1 MKKNYKLTISY
12 DGSRYYGWEHQK
24 STAMTIQGKL
34 EAVLT
39 AMLSGGVPDEGVPA
53 DADGAA
59 KSPANG
65 AAKPSAAKSPAD
77 HAAARFAS
85 AAVDVIG
92 AGRTDAGVHAKAM
105 TASVQLDT
113 PLSEAEIRDYLN
125 RYLPDD
131 IGVTD
136 VRTARD
142 RFHARYS
149 AVGKTYCY
157 SCWIGENKPVFERKY
172 LLVLEKTPDLA
183 RMQEAAALLTGT
195 HDYKSFCGNP
205 RMKKSTVRTV
215 DSIEI
220 RKQGPYLRFYYHG
233 NGFLQHMVRIM
244 TGTLLEVG
252 LGKRE
257 PGEIPAILAAEDRTA
272 AGWTAPAQGL
282 CLISV
287 DYN

>member
-39 AMLSGGVPDEGVPA
+39 AMLAGGVPDEGVPA
-53 DADGAA
+53 DEDGAS
-59 KSPANG
+59 KPA

-77 HAAARFAS
+77 HAAAQFAS

-113 PLSEAEIRDYLN
+113 SLSEAEIRDYLN

-136 VRTARD
+136 VRTAGD

>member
-1 MKKNYKLTISY
+1 MKRNYKLTVSY
-12 DGSRYYGWEHQK
+12 DGSRYFGWEHQK
-24 STAMTIQGKL
+24 STALTIQGKL

-39 AMLSGGVPDEGVPA
+39 AMVTGEVPGNEGPA
-53 DADGAA
+53 D
-59 KSPANG
+59 S
-65 AAKPSAAKSPAD
+65 SA
-77 HAAARFAS
+77 AAARSFAKTQA

-105 TASVQLDT
+105 TASVWLDT
-113 PLSEAEIRDYLN
+113 ELSEAEIRDYLN

-131 IGVTD
+131 IGVSD
-136 VRTARD
+136 VRIAGE

-149 AVGKTYCY
+149 AAGKTYCY
-157 SCWIGENKPVFERKY
+157 SCWVGENKPVFERKY
-172 LLVLEKTPDLA
+172 LLVLDRTPDLP

-252 LGKRE
+252 FGKRE
-257 PGEIPAILAAEDRTA
+257 PGEIPEILAAADRTA
-272 AGWTAPAQGL
+272 AGYTAPAQGL